1 MAWIDYQKAYDKTPN
16 SWISE
21 CLELFW
27 ITENT
32 KKLLV
37 NTMNK
42 SKLELKSKEKSLAN
56 NEISRGIFQGDSLS
70 PLLSVLCTVPL
81 YLF

>member
-1 MAWIDYQKAYDKTPN
+1 MAWIDYRKAYDKTPN

-56 NEISRGIFQGDSLS
+56 NEISRGIFLGDSLS
-70 PLLSVLCTVPL
+70 PLLSVLCMVP
-81 YLF
+81 